1 MTPLVAHLERQV
13 ESARALLGIVL
24 AQAEAIKRQDVETLL
39 ARLGDVQQEM
49 RTRERLERERD
60 DLIRSAA
67 VKLGISPDD
76 VTVNSIASLV
86 PPDEAE
92 EAQRLSA
99 ELRGLLNEI
108 SRVHTTNRVLIR
120 QELTFLSHLMRVLSG
135 TPEAGYSPSGWTH
148 APQAVNSVDARV

>member
-13 ESARALLGIVL
+13 ESAQALLGIVL
-24 AQAEAIKRQDVETLL
+24 AQAEAIKHQDVETLL

-60 DLIRSAA
+60 DLIRAAA
-67 VKLGISPDD
+67 VKLGVHPDD
-76 VTVNSIASLV
+76 VNVNSISTLV
-86 PPDEAE
+86 PPEEAE
-92 EAQRLSA
+92 IAQRLSA

-135 TPEAGYSPSGWTH
+135 TPEAGYSPSGWSR
-148 APQAVNSVDARV
+148 APQTVNSVDARV

>member
-13 ESARALLGIVL
+13 ESARKLLGIVL
-24 AQAEAIKRQDVETLL
+24 AQAEAIKHQDVATLL
-39 ARLGDVQQEM
+39 ARLGDVQNEM
-49 RTRERLERERD
+49 RTRDLLERERD

-67 VKLGISPDD
+67 VSLGIRPEE
-76 VTVNSIASLV
+76 VNVDSISTLV

-99 ELRGLLNEI
+99 ELRGLLSEI

-135 TPEAGYSPSGWTH
+135 TPEAGYSPTGWTH
-148 APQAVNSVDARV
+148 APQSVNSVDARV

>member
-1 MTPLVAHLERQV
+1 VTPLISHLERQV

-60 DLIRSAA
+60 DLIRAA
-67 VKLGISPDD
+67 AAKLGVHPDD
-76 VTVNSIASLV
+76 VNVNSIATLV
-86 PPDEAE
+86 PPDEGQK
-92 EAQRLSA
+92 AQELSA

-148 APQAVNSVDARV
+148 APQSVNSVDARV

>member
-1 MTPLVAHLERQV
+1 VTPLIAHLERQV
-13 ESARALLGIVL
+13 ESAQTLLGIVL

-60 DLIRSAA
+60 DLIRAA
-67 VKLGISPDD
+67 AAKLGIHPDD
-76 VTVNSIASLV
+76 VNVDAIATLV
-86 PPDEAE
+86 PPDEAQL
-92 EAQRLSA
+92 ALRLSA

-135 TPEAGYSPSGWTH
+135 TPEAGYSPTGWTN
-148 APQAVNSVDARV
+148 APQTVNSVDARV

>member
-1 MTPLVAHLERQV
+1 MTPLIAHLERQV
-13 ESARALLGIVL
+13 ESAQTLLGIVL

-60 DLIRSAA
+60 DLIRAA
-67 VKLGISPDD
+67 AAELGIHPDD
-76 VTVNSIASLV
+76 VNVDAIATLV
-86 PPDEAE
+86 PADEAQL
-92 EAQRLSA
+92 AQRLSA

-135 TPEAGYSPSGWTH
+135 TPEAGYSPTGWTN
-148 APQAVNSVDARV
+148 APQTVNSVDARV